1 MIVPECVS
9 ERVNRANDMV
19 CVSAHVE
26 LGRGPTQMVV
36 VGRVGWGYFGNRAGS
51 EGRCMR
57 GPFRALRT
65 AQARTIA

>member
-9 ERVNRANDMV
+9 KRVSSANDMA
-19 CVSAHVE
+19 CVSAREKMGH
-26 LGRGPTQMVV
+26 GPTQTGV